1 MDTSIDTL
9 VIEIESS
16 SKEASGGIDSLINKL
31 EALKVKV
38 NENLKA
44 LGRLNSAIIQLNA
57 NSKGFKGLSNI
68 GNIQQPNTPTAPII
82 QDTGNTGT
90 QEAVQGLQDISNA
103 STLASVNVSK
113 LSNQFDFLGNSGSNA
128 GNKIQSKFGLLG
140 NIFSRLRSLGSGF
153 GKVFGF
159 IGTSIAKGISLPIRF
174 LNGDIKSAKQSMDSM
189 GNSVETLVKKLRMTT
204 LALLG
209 TRGAF
214 TAIRKAV
221 SEYMAYDTALAKTL
235 QQDWAILGS
244 LIAPILERIIGLF
257 STLVSYIAT
266 FIKMLTGV
274 DLVAKANKKSL
285 SGVGASAGGTAKKVK
300 ELSDE
305 LGNLQKF
312 DDLNVVDFPKNSGG
326 SSGGGGGGAGGG
338 VSPLSLPDVDTSALD
353 ALFDFI
359 KRNDWYGLGMEIG
372 RKFNEGISKID
383 FVSIENKARQWAKN
397 MGDLFNG
404 LTDGIDWGL
413 LGQQLG
419 GGLNAMMGFV
429 NTFFDT
435 YNFDRLGQSLSEG
448 FNSMVET
455 VHWNDLGQLL
465 ANKFQAVFETLFNF
479 VSNVNWDALGRNIA
493 IGINSWFDTINWG
506 MMTSAV
512 SKGIQGLLDTIKTT
526 LQNVDW
532 SALAIDLSSIFANLD
547 LSTLGEKLGS
557 TLVTALNSLGTFLS
571 QVDWQSLGVQI
582 AEFLINIDWG
592 SLLLSVLD
600 VVGNIIIGLGE
611 ILWGYLSTMYS
622 YVWDKTLEFINST
635 PLGKSLTNMFKEAWE
650 LVKTVWNLVK
660 PYFKDIFDGIKTIF
674 EPVGITLGG
683 FFSTAWE
690 SIKFVW
696 NTVTGYFKAIF
707 DTIANIFSFVKSVLS
722 GDFQGAWD
730 AIKKIV
736 GVWGKFF
743 SDTWDGIKKV
753 FSTTGKWFGDTF
765 TGAWNAVKK
774 AFSSVGSF
782 FGGIFDTIKNT
793 FKEVG
798 TTVGNAIGKSFAN
811 VVNTIIGFA
820 EKTINGFIKA
830 INIAIEVINAIP
842 GVKIKKLAELNIP
855 KLATGTNKIEREGLY
870 HLHQGEA
877 VVPKKY
883 NPAIN
888 NKMYS
893 ENNNKVL
900 EKLDSLME
908 MLNNME
914 YTNVVNIGNEK
925 VYKGT
930 TRYINRQ
937 RNIYG
942 TDVV

>member
-16 SKEASGGIDSLINKL
+16 ANEAGGGIDSLISKL
-31 EALKVKV
+31 QKLQRNVT
-38 NENLKA
+38 ENLRV
-44 LGRLNSAIIQLNA
+44 LGKLNSALIQLKA
-57 NSKGFKGLSNI
+57 NS
-68 GNIQQPNTPTAPII
+68 
-82 QDTGNTGT
+82 
-90 QEAVQGLQDISNA
+90 
-103 STLASVNVSK
+103 
-113 LSNQFDFLGNSGSNA
+113 
-128 GNKIQSKFGLLG
+128 
-140 NIFSRLRSLGSGF
+140 SGF
-153 GKVFGF
+153 GNISMGSINMPEISGASNVDVDTSGLVEGQHQAQQAIASTGEQAEKTGKYLWSLGDT
-159 IGTSIAKGISLPIRF
+159 GTSIGTKLKNAMDTGSKAFQKLKNIASTTTRVFRTIGSIAGAMASPFVKLFSVIS
-174 LNGDIKSAKQSMDSM
+174 GHGKSSMDDM
-189 GNSVETLVKKLRMTT
+189 GNSVNNLVKKLRMTT

-455 VHWNDLGQLL
+455 IHWNDLGQLL

-592 SLLLSVLD
+592 SLFLSVLD

-611 ILWGYLSTMYS
+611 VLWGYLSTMYG
-622 YVWDKTLEFINST
+622 YVWNKTLDFINST
-635 PLGKSLTNMFKEAWE
+635 PLGKSLTNMFKEAFE
-650 LVKTVWNLVK
+650 TIKTVWNLVK
-660 PYFKDIFDGIKTIF
+660 PYFKDIFDGIKTTF
-674 EPVGITLGG
+674 EPIGTFLGG
-683 FFSTAWE
+683 YFSTAWE
-690 SIKFVW
+690 TIKAIW
-696 NTVTGYFKAIF
+696 NVSKSYFQSIF
-707 DTIANIFSFVKSVLS
+707 DTIANIFSFVRAVLS

-730 AIKKIV
+730 AIKNIANTWAKFFG
-736 GVWGKFF
+736 GVWEN
-743 SDTWDGIKKV
+743 IKKV
-753 FSTTGKWFGDTF
+753 FSTTAKWFGDTF
-765 TGAWNAVKK
+765 SSAWNSIKK
-774 AFSSVGSF
+774 AFSNVGSF
-782 FGGIFDTIKNT
+782 FGGIFTTITNT
-793 FKEVG
+793 FREVG

-811 VVNTIIGFA
+811 VVNAIISFA
-820 EKTINGFIKA
+820 EKTINGFIRA
-830 INIAIEVINAIP
+830 INKVVNIINEIP
-842 GVKIKKLAELNIP
+842 GVNIKTLKELNIP
-855 KLATGTNKIEREGLY
+855 KLSTGTNKIEREGLY

-888 NKMYS
+888 NKAYS
-893 ENNNKVL
+893 ENN
-900 EKLDSLME
+900 EKMLSKMDTLLDL
-908 MLNNME
+908 LNNME
-914 YTNVVNIGNEK
+914 TTQIVNIGNERVHK
-925 VYKGT
+925 STV
-930 TRYINRQ
+930 RYINREQ
-937 RNIYG
+937 NIYG
-942 TDVV
+942 TTVV

>member
-1 MDTSIDTL
+1 
-9 VIEIESS
+9 
-16 SKEASGGIDSLINKL
+16 
-31 EALKVKV
+31 
-38 NENLKA
+38 
-44 LGRLNSAIIQLNA
+44 
-57 NSKGFKGLSNI
+57 
-68 GNIQQPNTPTAPII
+68 
-82 QDTGNTGT
+82 
-90 QEAVQGLQDISNA
+90 
-103 STLASVNVSK
+103 
-113 LSNQFDFLGNSGSNA
+113 
-128 GNKIQSKFGLLG
+128 
-140 NIFSRLRSLGSGF
+140 
-153 GKVFGF
+153 
-159 IGTSIAKGISLPIRF
+159 
-174 LNGDIKSAKQSMDSM
+174 
-189 GNSVETLVKKLRMTT
+189 
-204 LALLG
+204 
-209 TRGAF
+209 
-214 TAIRKAV
+214 
-221 SEYMAYDTALAKTL
+221 
-235 QQDWAILGS
+235 
-244 LIAPILERIIGLF
+244 
-257 STLVSYIAT
+257 
-266 FIKMLTGV
+266 
-274 DLVAKANKKSL
+274 
-285 SGVGASAGGTAKKVK
+285 
-300 ELSDE
+300 
-305 LGNLQKF
+305 
-312 DDLNVVDFPKNSGG
+312 
-326 SSGGGGGGAGGG
+326 
-338 VSPLSLPDVDTSALD
+338 
-353 ALFDFI
+353 
-359 KRNDWYGLGMEIG
+359 
-372 RKFNEGISKID
+372 
-383 FVSIENKARQWAKN
+383 
-397 MGDLFNG
+397 
-404 LTDGIDWGL
+404 
-413 LGQQLG
+413 
-419 GGLNAMMGFV
+419 
-429 NTFFDT
+429 
-435 YNFDRLGQSLSEG
+435 
-448 FNSMVET
+448 
-455 VHWNDLGQLL
+455 
-465 ANKFQAVFETLFNF
+465 
-479 VSNVNWDALGRNIA
+479 
-493 IGINSWFDTINWG
+493 
-506 MMTSAV
+506 
-512 SKGIQGLLDTIKTT
+512 
-526 LQNVDW
+526 
-532 SALAIDLSSIFANLD
+532 
-547 LSTLGEKLGS
+547 
-557 TLVTALNSLGTFLS
+557 
-571 QVDWQSLGVQI
+571 
-582 AEFLINIDWG
+582 
-592 SLLLSVLD
+592 
-600 VVGNIIIGLGE
+600 
-611 ILWGYLSTMYS
+611 MYS